1 MVKHKVEELHK
12 HTLNLRAG
20 DMEAIAQLFPGKSP
34 SVIIRRIISRY
45 VDRASVVDEQPVST
59 PITFDK

>member
-34 SVIIRRIISRY
+34 SGIIRRIISRY

>member
-1 MVKHKVEELHK
+1 MAKPSVEELHK

-34 SVIIRRIISRY
+34 SVIIRRIISKF
-45 VDRASVVDEQPVST
+45 VDNARRVEERHVST
-59 PITFDK
+59 PLDL